1 MFENS
6 DKNLLNKM
14 KSFLGGN
21 SRLTRS
27 NVKQIQTEYEDRR
40 KNSLIYETKQEN
52 ISPGGYSKGIMGVK
66 QNSSYNNLNLM
77 RTENALLKK
86 RHRLSSY
93 EGFFGIEKNFGLSHK
108 KSIDDNEIF
117 NSFCKEVKYDFN
129 EEENENELLNNV
141 PTFNPLS
148 ITDFRPKEQYV
159 KRRSFR
165 NKLPQVNLILK
176 FFIFLFFIFLFFIL
190 L

>member
-66 QNSSYNNLNLM
+66 QNSSYNNLNL
-77 RTENALLKK
+77 
-86 RHRLSSY
+86 
-93 EGFFGIEKNFGLSHK
+93 
-108 KSIDDNEIF
+108 
-117 NSFCKEVKYDFN
+117 
-129 EEENENELLNNV
+129 
-141 PTFNPLS
+141 
-148 ITDFRPKEQYV
+148 
-159 KRRSFR
+159 
-165 NKLPQVNLILK
+165 
-176 FFIFLFFIFLFFIL
+176 IL
-190 L
+190 LEL